1 MKQSTAN
8 WNTLR
13 SLISS
18 TVILR
23 FCFGCIS
30 LFGSLLGLY
39 IEQSVIYNTFHTGI
53 GGIANNTNMLFF
65 VIGTSLVLI
74 GDAILSFSSIIYRTK
89 FVKFM
94 CKILL
99 KIRLAFWI
107 PGIFVFLSVSYYTA
121 YYGISNNHISD
132 LNTFIV
138 SGYYLSIA
146 MLGVFSFLNESI
158 VANNMVR
165 DNCNEK
171 N

>member
-1 MKQSTAN
+1 MKHNTAC

-18 TVILR
+18 TLILR

-39 IEQSVIYNTFHTGI
+39 IEQSVIYNTFYTGI
-53 GGIANNTNMLFF
+53 GGITNNTDILFF
-65 VIGTSLVLI
+65 VIASSLVLI
-74 GDAILSFSSIIYRTK
+74 ADAMLSFSSIIFRTN
-89 FVKFM
+89 FVKHM

-99 KIRLAFWI
+99 KIRLMFWI
-107 PGIFVFLSVSYYTA
+107 PGIFLFLSVSYYTS
-121 YYGISNNHISD
+121 YYGMLNDHISNFK
-132 LNTFIV
+132 TFIF

-146 MLGVFSFLNESI
+146 MFGVFSFLNESI
-158 VANNMVR
+158 VANNMVK
-165 DNCNEK
+165 DNCDEK

>member
-1 MKQSTAN
+1 MKHSTAY

-53 GGIANNTNMLFF
+53 GGITNNTDILFF
-65 VIGTSLVLI
+65 VIASSLVLI
-74 GDAILSFSSIIYRTK
+74 ADAMLSFSSIIFRTN
-89 FVKFM
+89 FVKHM

-99 KIRLAFWI
+99 KIRLMFWI
-107 PGIFVFLSVSYYTA
+107 PGIFLFLSVSYYTA
-121 YYGISNNHISD
+121 YYGMLHDHISNFK
-132 LNTFIV
+132 TFIV

-146 MLGVFSFLNESI
+146 MFGVFSFLNESI
-158 VANNMVR
+158 VANNMVK
-165 DNCNEK
+165 DNCDEK